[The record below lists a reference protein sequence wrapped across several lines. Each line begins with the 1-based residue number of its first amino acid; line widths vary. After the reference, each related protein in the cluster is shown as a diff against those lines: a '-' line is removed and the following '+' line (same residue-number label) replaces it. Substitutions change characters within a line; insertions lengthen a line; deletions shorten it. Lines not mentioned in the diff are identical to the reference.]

1 MNRSEL
7 WTGVSSESMKWAVA
21 GFKSH
26 LTRNLKKAKTAR
38 QKAVVKDFWEN
49 KIKSYI
55 EETLAHN
62 NAVKRHNAAVKANAT
77 RKAARA
83 EKVPQRFCKRVV
95 VRTVSR

>member
-49 KIKSYI
+49 KIQSYI

-62 NAVKRHNAAVKANAT
+62 IAVKRHNAAVKANAT
-77 RKAARA
+77 RKASKT
-83 EKVPQRFCKRVV
+83 EKTRHNAYKHV
-95 VRTVSR
+95 VRTFSR

>member
-7 WTGVSSESMKWAVA
+7 WTGVSSESMKWVVA

-38 QKAVVKDFWEN
+38 QKAAVKDFWEN

-62 NAVKRHNAAVKANAT
+62 IAVKRHNAAVKANAT
-77 RKAARA
+77 RKATRA
-83 EKVPQRFCKRVV
+83 EKTRHNVCKRVV
-95 VRTVSR
+95 RTISR